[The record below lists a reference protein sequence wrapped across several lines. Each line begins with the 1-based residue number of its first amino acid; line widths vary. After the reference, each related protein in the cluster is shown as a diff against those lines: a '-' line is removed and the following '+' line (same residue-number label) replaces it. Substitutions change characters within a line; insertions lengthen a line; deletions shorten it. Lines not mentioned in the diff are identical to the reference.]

1 MDLVF
6 TTAHDLFDKASN
18 FSSSVYNI
26 PAGIDSAKFPPRD
39 TPGRP
44 KDINN
49 IAHPIIAY
57 VGAISDVFDKELI
70 ISLANSLPYVN
81 IVLVGPIYT
90 NISALKDIGN
100 IIILGDRKHDAFL
113 F

>member
-1 MDLVF
+1 
-6 TTAHDLFDKASN
+6 
-18 FSSSVYNI
+18 
-26 PAGIDSAKFPPRD
+26 
-39 TPGRP
+39 
-44 KDINN
+44 
-49 IAHPIIAY
+49 
-57 VGAISDVFDKELI
+57 
-70 ISLANSLPYVN
+70 LANSLPYVN